1 MSRHA
6 VRAVAHPSI
15 PTPLREALNEHMD
28 VARHVLLVAAPVGIV
43 VGAAIAGYDYAVNTF
58 LWETF
63 SLRLSPIVLS
73 LLPIAGMLLTGA
85 ILAVFRV
92 SSPSM
97 ADEVVRAY
105 HSPGQGISY
114 SAAIP
119 KLIASIA
126 TMGFGC
132 SAGMEGASKWL
143 GATIGSFI
151 QSRLNRIEKASAF
164 HGKLETTLL
173 AGGAAG
179 IGAIFRAPL
188 TGAIMGIESPYKHDL
203 AHEALVH
210 GLVAS
215 ALSYATFVSLRPA
228 TPYFPISFHY
238 QIQVH
243 DLIISGVVG
252 LLAGAMSHVFL
263 GTLSLIKRRSARSS
277 ASGLMKY
284 LAGGL
289 VLSALALL
297 SWRILGEPA
306 TLQAGLPVANR
317 LLNGRYALSACL
329 FLLAAKLLATAF
341 TFGMGGVGGLFV
353 PSATIGAALGA
364 ACDVAF
370 KPSQPGL
377 LTLVG
382 IAAFTGASY
391 NSLLFAAV
399 FVAEATG
406 SPALVVPGLIAS
418 SVAFLISSGISNSQ
432 SQRKHRPTDEAG
444 LEKLPCRDW
453 MTTRIVIAKPEET
466 LESFLKRSLAEHS
479 FRALPVIDGSGV
491 FLGMAA
497 RDSLRNFPKETYA
510 QATVSRI
517 ADRLGRTVCPT
528 QSMADVEHELATGP
542 YDYVPVVDPLTD
554 RLLGILSATDVLRAR
569 RAQKR

>member
-1 MSRHA
+1 LPKETLRPFAPASLA
-6 VRAVAHPSI
+6 
-15 PTPLREALNEHMD
+15 TPFREKFDEHLG
-28 VARHVLLVAAPVGIV
+28 VARHVLLVAAPIGIIVGV
-43 VGAAIAGYDYAVNTF
+43 AIAGYDYVVNVL
-58 LWETF
+58 LWDSFTHLF
-63 SLRLSPIVLS
+63 SPFALSF
-73 LLPIAGMLLTGA
+73 LPIAGMLLTGM

-105 HSPGQGISY
+105 HSPDKGISY
-114 SAAIP
+114 KAAIP
-119 KLIASIA
+119 KLVASMA
-126 TMGFGC
+126 TMGFGG

-143 GATIGSFI
+143 GATIASFI
-151 QSRLNRIEKASAF
+151 QTRLNRIEKASAF
-164 HGKLETTLL
+164 HGKVETTLL

-215 ALSYATFVSLRPA
+215 AFSYATFAALRPA

-238 QIQVH
+238 VIQPR
-243 DLIISGVVG
+243 DLALSLVVG
-252 LLAGAMSHVFL
+252 LLAGVLSHVFL
-263 GTLSLIKRRSARSS
+263 GVLSLIKRKSGRSGAP
-277 ASGLMKY
+277 LLVKY
-284 LAGGL
+284 LLGGAIL
-289 VLSALALL
+289 TAFALL
-297 SWRILGEPA
+297 SLRFLGEPA

-317 LLNGRYALSACL
+317 LLNGHYALWACL
-329 FLLAAKLLATAF
+329 FLLAAKLLATAV

-364 ACDVAF
+364 ACDLAF

-377 LTLVG
+377 FTLIG

-418 SVAFLISSGISNSQ
+418 SVAFLASTGISNSQ
-432 SQRKHRPTDEAG
+432 SQRSHRHTDDS
-444 LEKLPCRDW
+444 KLAELLCRDW
-453 MTTRIVIAKPEET
+453 MTTRIVVAKPDEI
-466 LESFLKRSLAEHS
+466 LADFLRRALTEHS
-479 FRALPVIDGSGV
+479 FRALPVVDETGV
-491 FLGMAA
+491 FLGMAS
-497 RDSLRNFPKETYA
+497 RDALRDFPKETYA
-510 QATVSRI
+510 QTTVASI
-517 ADRLGRTVCPT
+517 ADRLSRTVCPT
-528 QSMADVEHELATGP
+528 HSMADAERELAAGR

-554 RLLGILSATDVLRAR
+554 QLLGILSSSDVLRAR
-569 RAQKR
+569 LERTA